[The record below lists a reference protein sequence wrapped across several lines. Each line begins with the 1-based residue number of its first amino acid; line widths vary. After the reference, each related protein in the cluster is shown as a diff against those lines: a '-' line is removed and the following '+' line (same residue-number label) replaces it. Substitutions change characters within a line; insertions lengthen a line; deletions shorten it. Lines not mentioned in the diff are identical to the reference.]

1 MENYRQ
7 NQLDSHRTGVGAMRI
22 PPAIGAFI
30 ESIDDPKRKTLCAA
44 IFRRFFEDAVTFLPD
59 STAFISTGD
68 IPAMWLRDSSWQLRP
83 LLHFSEDPEVLAL
96 ILAVHRRQLEFIAID
111 PYANAFNISANG
123 NCWEKDFVDQSPWV
137 FERKFELDSLSTV
150 LDLSLRILARGISS
164 HLDKEFAK
172 TLEIILSVIDKEQNH
187 DAESYVFVRDNVRSY
202 DFLSHGG
209 KGRPYSNTGM
219 VWSAFRPSDDAC
231 TYNYHIPDNLHLARC
246 LLDISQIS
254 KEVFEYPS
262 IKSACQIKAEE
273 ILTGVR
279 KYGIIQSNGLPQYA
293 YEVDGLG
300 NFELDDDANV
310 PSLLALPYLD
320 VCKKDDPIYL
330 ATRDRIWSSRN
341 SNFYSGVWGEGIGS
355 IHTDKGSIWPL
366 SLSIK
371 ELTSTADISLS
382 SIEMVAYIRNAIPES
397 VDKDDLSKYTREWFS
412 WADMTYI
419 ELVIESL
426 SRKEST
432 YR

>member
-1 MENYRQ
+1 
-7 NQLDSHRTGVGAMRI
+7 MRV
-22 PPAIGAFI
+22 PPAITAFT
-30 ESIDDPKRKTLCAA
+30 ESITDSQRKSLCQA
-44 IFRRFFEDAVTFLPD
+44 IFRRFFEDAVNFLPD

-96 ILAVHRRQLEFIAID
+96 ILAVHKRQLAFIAID

-123 NCWEKDFVDQSPWV
+123 NCWGKDFVDQSPWI

-150 LDLSLRILARGISS
+150 LDLSLRILARGVSS
-164 HLDKEFAK
+164 HLDEEFAK
-172 TLEIILSVIDKEQNH
+172 TLEIILSVIEKEQNH
-187 DAESYVFVRDNVRSY
+187 DAGSYIFIRENVRSY

-209 KGRPYSNTGM
+209 KGAPYSDTGM

-231 TYNYHIPDNLHLARC
+231 TFNYHIPDNLHLARC
-246 LLDISQIS
+246 LLDISRIS
-254 KEVFEYPS
+254 NEVFDYPH
-262 IKSACQIKAEE
+262 IKATCQIKAEE

-279 KYGIIQSNGLPQYA
+279 KYGIIQVNGSSQYA

-330 ATRDRIWSSRN
+330 ATRDRIWSSQN
-341 SNFYSGVWGEGIGS
+341 SNFYSGAWGEGIGS
-355 IHTDKGSIWPL
+355 IHTDRESIWPL

-371 ELTSTADISLS
+371 ELTSTSEISLD
-382 SIEMVAYIRNAIPES
+382 SIESVAFIRDAIPES
-397 VDKDDLSKYTREWFS
+397 VNKDDLTKFTREWFS
-412 WADMTYI
+412 WADMTYV
-419 ELVIESL
+419 ESVIESL
-426 SRKEST
+426 TPQE
-432 YR
+432 